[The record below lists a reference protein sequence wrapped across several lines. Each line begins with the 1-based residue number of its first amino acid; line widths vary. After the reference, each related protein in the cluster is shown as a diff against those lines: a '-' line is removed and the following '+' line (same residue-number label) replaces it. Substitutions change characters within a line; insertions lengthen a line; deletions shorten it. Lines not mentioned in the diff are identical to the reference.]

1 MICPTC
7 GMQNENNAKFCG
19 RCGTQL
25 QSMEQPMNNHQ
36 SNGAFLNNNQ
46 SNNNMF
52 PNNNQ
57 NFNGSNFKLTLNR
70 PKSFVGS
77 LIKFKIFIDD
87 IQVGTIKN
95 GETVVLNVQGGAH
108 TISFNKTM
116 NQNLN
121 INSDTYADVVVIASN
136 RFGLS
141 NIRDSSGSNIQN
153 NNIVNEN
160 IDKIVKSAR
169 GPLIFSCACILI
181 TFILLFTVEKVIA
194 PWMYGLSIGYSI
206 ISLSSINNNKQSLGD
221 KYKSL
226 LTLNIISIVIS
237 VIGSIISIYLMI
249 G

>member
-36 SNGAFLNNNQ
+36 NFSNG
-46 SNNNMF
+46 
-52 PNNNQ
+52 
-57 NFNGSNFKLTLNR
+57 NFKLTLNR

-87 IQVGTIKN
+87 VQVGTIKN
-95 GETVVLNVQGGAH
+95 GETVVLNVQTGAH

-121 INSDTYADVVVIASN
+121 INSDTYADVVVVASN

-153 NNIVNEN
+153 NNIVIEN

-237 VIGSIISIYLMI
+237 AIGAIISIYLMI